1 MKRIWIAVV
10 LIALTVTCCISEQI
24 YVKNFYTTIDT
35 LAKEERPKE
44 LKEYW
49 KEKNDTAYIFS
60 PHDMLDELAQS
71 INALDDDPN
80 AETKKD
86 LNYVRSINKVYYEN
100 QRITPSNIF

>member
-1 MKRIWIAVV
+1 MKRIWIAAV
-10 LIALTVTCCISEQI
+10 LIAITIGCCIGEQS
-24 YVKNFYTTIDT
+24 YVKNFYKTIDT
-35 LAKEERPKE
+35 LAQEEKPKE

-71 INALDDDPN
+71 INALDEEPN
-80 AETKKD
+80 DETKSA
-86 LNYVRSINKVYYEN
+86 LNEIRAINKVYYEN